1 MAADLVG
8 VNLLMLGS
16 EAPVDDIPREL
27 EIINQVV
34 QDPTIDGFILTTPQ
48 AGAYNDIVKGLLDK
62 GIPVATTNSFDGT
75 LYNRSGI
82 SHTGQDASAAAIGG
96 EALAQCVLASGAEG
110 GSIIFPSTTT
120 LGNVEVN
127 NRITAAFTAAVATL
141 AVAGKLG
148 NFKVD
153 AGPENIGIDVDANN
167 PVGSIVSLIES
178 RGDVVGVMG
187 ANGFVTPAIG
197 DAVAQLN
204 MGDKICSYGFD
215 LGPKQQEQLKTG
227 ALDGALGQQPFLQGF
242 WPVMQLYLQIDRG
255 IAAANLDTRGAARD
269 QGRRSTRSASA
280 TRTERVAAPA
290 GAVPGGRGAVPSAR
304 FGGFAFGWEVGLLV
318 VMVLLYVVGTSI
330 NPRFFGDLTALQ
342 SVLRDASRYGVMAV
356 GMTFVIVNRD
366 LDLSVGS
373 TLGLV
378 AVRVLDRVRADAFR
392 PAGLGR
398 GPGRASSPDSPS
410 A

>member
-1 MAADLVG
+1 MTRKMLALGAAMITLAFGGAALAANGGVDKTVGGTSFEDAAKPDPNTPNFHSKDGKLTFAIVSHTAGNGFFDPVYVGAKLAADMVG
-8 VNLLMLGS
+8 ANLLMLGS

-27 EIINQVV
+27 EIINQAV
-34 QDPTIDGFILTTPQ
+34 QDPTIDGFIITTPQ

-62 GIPVATTNSFDGT
+62 GIPVATTNSYDGT
-75 LYNRSGI
+75 LYDRSAI

-96 EALAQCVLASGAEG
+96 EALAKCVLASGVDG

-127 NRITAAFTAAVATL
+127 NRITAAFTATVATL

-167 PVGSIVSLIES
+167 PVSSIVSLIES
-178 RGDVVGVMG
+178 RGDVVGIMG

-204 MGDKICSYGFD
+204 MGDKVCSYGFD
-215 LGPKQQEQLKTG
+215 LGPKQQEQLKSG

-255 IAAANLDTRGAARD
+255 IAAANLDTRAQLVTKD
-269 QGRRSTRSASA
+269 T
-280 TRTERVAAPA
+280 VDK
-290 GAVPGGRGAVPSAR
+290 
-304 FGGFAFGWEVGLLV
+304 VGK
-318 VMVLLYVVGTSI
+318 
-330 NPRFFGDLTALQ
+330 
-342 SVLRDASRYGVMAV
+342 RYE
-356 GMTFVIVNRD
+356 N
-366 LDLSVGS
+366 
-373 TLGLV
+373 
-378 AVRVLDRVRADAFR
+378 
-392 PAGLGR
+392 
-398 GPGRASSPDSPS
+398 
-410 A
+410 

>member
-1 MAADLVG
+1 
-8 VNLLMLGS
+8 LMLGS

-27 EIINQVV
+27 EIINQAV
-34 QDPTIDGFILTTPQ
+34 QDPTIDGFIITTPQ

-75 LYNRSGI
+75 LYDRSFI

-96 EALAQCVLASGAEG
+96 EALARCVLASGATG

-141 AVAGKLG
+141 ALEGKLG

-167 PVGSIVSLIES
+167 PVSSIVSLIES
-178 RGDVVGVMG
+178 RGDVVGIMG

-204 MGDKICSYGFD
+204 MGDKVCSYGFD

-227 ALDGALGQQPFLQGF
+227 SLDGALGQQPFLQGF

-255 IAAANLDTRGAARD
+255 IAAANLDTRA
-269 QGRRSTRSASA
+269 QLVTKA
-280 TRTERVAAPA
+280 TVDK
-290 GAVPGGRGAVPSAR
+290 
-304 FGGFAFGWEVGLLV
+304 VGK
-318 VMVLLYVVGTSI
+318 
-330 NPRFFGDLTALQ
+330 
-342 SVLRDASRYGVMAV
+342 RYE
-356 GMTFVIVNRD
+356 N
-366 LDLSVGS
+366 
-373 TLGLV
+373 
-378 AVRVLDRVRADAFR
+378 
-392 PAGLGR
+392 
-398 GPGRASSPDSPS
+398 
-410 A
+410 

>member
-1 MAADLVG
+1 MRKLLLGASALALAIATTGSAWAQSGALSKAVGGYSFEDAVKADPATKDYNSKDGKLTFAIITHTAGNGFFDPVYVGAKMAADLVG

-27 EIINQVV
+27 EIINQAV
-34 QDPTIDGFILTTPQ
+34 QDPTIDGFIITTPQ

-204 MGDKICSYGFD
+204 MGDKVCSYGFD

-242 WPVMQLYLQIDRG
+242 WPVMQLYLQIDRD
-255 IAAANLDTRGAARD
+255 IAAANLDTRAQLVTKDTVD
-269 QGRRSTRSASA
+269 Q
-280 TRTERVAAPA
+280 
-290 GAVPGGRGAVPSAR
+290 
-304 FGGFAFGWEVGLLV
+304 VGK
-318 VMVLLYVVGTSI
+318 
-330 NPRFFGDLTALQ
+330 
-342 SVLRDASRYGVMAV
+342 RYE
-356 GMTFVIVNRD
+356 N
-366 LDLSVGS
+366 
-373 TLGLV
+373 
-378 AVRVLDRVRADAFR
+378 
-392 PAGLGR
+392 
-398 GPGRASSPDSPS
+398 
-410 A
+410 

>member
-1 MAADLVG
+1 MRNFLLGASALALVLGTAGAARAQSGALSKAVGGYTFEDAVKESPGTKDFHSKDGKLTFAIITHTAGNGFFDPVYVGAKLAADMVG
-8 VNLLMLGS
+8 ANLLMLGS

-27 EIINQVV
+27 EIINQTV
-34 QDPTIDGFILTTPQ
+34 QDPTIDGFIITTPQ

-75 LYNRSGI
+75 LYDRSAI

-96 EALAQCVLASGAEG
+96 EALARCVLASGATG

-141 AVAGKLG
+141 ALEGKLG

-167 PVGSIVSLIES
+167 PVSSIVSLIES
-178 RGDVVGVMG
+178 RGDVVGIMG

-204 MGDKICSYGFD
+204 MGDKVCSYGFD

-255 IAAANLDTRGAARD
+255 IAAANLDTRA
-269 QGRRSTRSASA
+269 QLVTKAS
-280 TRTERVAAPA
+280 VDK
-290 GAVPGGRGAVPSAR
+290 
-304 FGGFAFGWEVGLLV
+304 VGK
-318 VMVLLYVVGTSI
+318 
-330 NPRFFGDLTALQ
+330 
-342 SVLRDASRYGVMAV
+342 RYE
-356 GMTFVIVNRD
+356 N
-366 LDLSVGS
+366 
-373 TLGLV
+373 
-378 AVRVLDRVRADAFR
+378 
-392 PAGLGR
+392 
-398 GPGRASSPDSPS
+398 
-410 A
+410 

>member
-1 MAADLVG
+1 MRDYLLGASALALAFTGQAMAQSGALSKAVGGYSFEDAVKEAPGTKDFNSKDGKLTFAIITHTAGNGFFDPVYVGAKLAADMVG
-8 VNLLMLGS
+8 ANLLMLGS

-27 EIINQVV
+27 EIINQAV
-34 QDPTIDGFILTTPQ
+34 QDPTIDGFIITTPQ

-96 EALAQCVLASGAEG
+96 EALARCVLASGAEG

-141 AVAGKLG
+141 AIEGKLG

-178 RGDVVGVMG
+178 RGDVVGIMG

-204 MGDKICSYGFD
+204 MGDKVCSYGFD
-215 LGPKQQEQLKTG
+215 LGPKQQEQLKSG

-255 IAAANLDTRGAARD
+255 ISAANLDTRAQLVTKD
-269 QGRRSTRSASA
+269 T
-280 TRTERVAAPA
+280 VDK
-290 GAVPGGRGAVPSAR
+290 
-304 FGGFAFGWEVGLLV
+304 VGK
-318 VMVLLYVVGTSI
+318 
-330 NPRFFGDLTALQ
+330 
-342 SVLRDASRYGVMAV
+342 RYE
-356 GMTFVIVNRD
+356 N
-366 LDLSVGS
+366 
-373 TLGLV
+373 
-378 AVRVLDRVRADAFR
+378 
-392 PAGLGR
+392 
-398 GPGRASSPDSPS
+398 
-410 A
+410 

>member
-1 MAADLVG
+1 MHRLLAGASALALVGAFDGTALAQSGALSKAVGGYSFEDAVKGDPATKDYNSADGRLTFAIITHTAGNGFFDPTYVGAKMAADLVG

-16 EAPVDDIPREL
+16 EAPVDDIPRQL
-27 EIINQVV
+27 EIINQAV

-82 SHTGQDASAAAIGG
+82 SHTGQDATAAAIGG
-96 EALAQCVLASGAEG
+96 EALAQCVLAKGAES

-204 MGDKICSYGFD
+204 MGDKVCSYGFD
-215 LGPKQQEQLKTG
+215 LGPKQQEQLKSG

-242 WPVMQLYLQIDRG
+242 WPVMQLFLEIDRG
-255 IAAANLDTRGAARD
+255 ISAANLDTRAQLVTKDNVG
-269 QGRRSTRSASA
+269 
-280 TRTERVAAPA
+280 
-290 GAVPGGRGAVPSAR
+290 
-304 FGGFAFGWEVGLLV
+304 EVGK
-318 VMVLLYVVGTSI
+318 
-330 NPRFFGDLTALQ
+330 
-342 SVLRDASRYGVMAV
+342 RYE
-356 GMTFVIVNRD
+356 N
-366 LDLSVGS
+366 
-373 TLGLV
+373 
-378 AVRVLDRVRADAFR
+378 
-392 PAGLGR
+392 
-398 GPGRASSPDSPS
+398 
-410 A
+410 

>member
-1 MAADLVG
+1 MRKFLLGASAVALAIGTSGAAMAQSGALSKAVGGYSFEDAVKEAPGTKDFHSKDGKLTFAIITHTAGNGFFDPVYVGAKLAADMVG
-8 VNLLMLGS
+8 ANLLMLGS

-27 EIINQVV
+27 EIINQAV
-34 QDPTIDGFILTTPQ
+34 QDPTIDGFIITTPQ

-75 LYNRSGI
+75 LYDRSQI

-96 EALAQCVLASGAEG
+96 EALAKCVLASGVDG

-127 NRITAAFTAAVATL
+127 NRITAAFTATVATL

-167 PVGSIVSLIES
+167 PVGSVVSLIES

-197 DAVAQLN
+197 DAVAQLKI
-204 MGDKICSYGFD
+204 GDKVCSYGFD
-215 LGPKQQEQLKTG
+215 LGPKQQEQIKTG

-255 IAAANLDTRGAARD
+255 VSAANLDTRA
-269 QGRRSTRSASA
+269 Q
-280 TRTERVAAPA
+280 
-290 GAVPGGRGAVPSAR
+290 
-304 FGGFAFGWEVGLLV
+304 LV
-318 VMVLLYVVGTSI
+318 TKDNLGQVGT
-330 NPRFFGDLTALQ
+330 RFE
-342 SVLRDASRYGVMAV
+342 
-356 GMTFVIVNRD
+356 N
-366 LDLSVGS
+366 
-373 TLGLV
+373 
-378 AVRVLDRVRADAFR
+378 
-392 PAGLGR
+392 
-398 GPGRASSPDSPS
+398 
-410 A
+410 